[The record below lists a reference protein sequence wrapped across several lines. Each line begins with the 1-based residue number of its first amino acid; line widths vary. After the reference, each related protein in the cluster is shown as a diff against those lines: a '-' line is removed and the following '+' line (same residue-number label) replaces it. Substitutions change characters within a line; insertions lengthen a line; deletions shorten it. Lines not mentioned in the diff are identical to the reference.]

1 MNPQDISYRAEQRG
15 ENDPNFGA
23 SLKSIAPDQLKIKLP
38 ERQLTLDQQLI
49 YNNVMRFVE
58 TNLFH
63 ALESGFYIEDGK
75 ERLRIELRLS
85 ADTPDDIDF
94 RCQVETVLP

>member
-1 MNPQDISYRAEQRG
+1 MDVGKISKVTIEEIEGANYNP
-15 ENDPNFGA
+15 
-23 SLKSIAPDQLKIKLP
+23 LKSIAPNQLKINFP
-38 ERQLTLDQQLI
+38 ERQLTLEQQLI

-94 RCQVETVLP
+94 RYQVEAVLP